1 MCALLK
7 LDRNSSPRTATNRD
21 EFLKEADVRRLIGIA
36 ALLLILSMALYGCGG
51 KSGDNA
57 TTTATGDAG
66 KDTGSGGGGKLVIAW
81 AQWKPSDYME
91 ALAKDFTKDT
101 GIAVEVK
108 QIPWPQYQGK
118 IQTDVWAGKS
128 PDYDMVVGDSQWL
141 GRGAV
146 EGHYVDL
153 TDWSKANIDWKDYD
167 DNIKTFYCEYNGK
180 IWGIPC
186 EADATGFAYRK
197 DLFEDPKEM
206 ADFKAK
212 YKRDLAPPKTWEEFR
227 DVADFFTR
235 PDKKL
240 YGTALFYGGPKT
252 YDGVTMGFMQV
263 LWCEGGELFDPKT
276 KAVQGVINS
285 PAAVKALEFYTQ
297 ELKKFCPPNSEDYY
311 YDQTLQAYTSGQ
323 VATTMDWFTFFPG
336 LVDKDK
342 NPYADKTG
350 FFVSPKG
357 PAGHYVSL
365 GGQGLSISAYSKH
378 VEDAKKFLAWFAKS
392 DTQQKWAKLGGLSC
406 NKQVLASDEFKK
418 ATPFNAVFAES
429 VPFLRDFYNNP
440 QYAKLLEITQTQWNA
455 AAARTATPQQ
465 AMDTVATQQTQALK
479 EAGVLQ

>member
-1 MCALLK
+1 M
-7 LDRNSSPRTATNRD
+7 
-21 EFLKEADVRRLIGIA
+21 RRLIGIA
-36 ALLLILSMALYGCGG
+36 ALLLFTCFVLNGCGG
-51 KSGDNA
+51 KQGDNA
-57 TTTATGDAG
+57 PSPTTDTNAAAG
-66 KDTGSGGGGKLVIAW
+66 KDKQADGSGGKLVVAW
-81 AQWKPSDYME
+81 AQWKPSDYLE
-91 ALAKDFTKDT
+91 TLAKDFTKDT

-108 QIPWPQYQGK
+108 QIPWPQYQQK

-128 PDYDMVVGDSQWL
+128 DAYDMVVGDSQWL
-141 GRGAV
+141 GRGAT

-153 TDWSKANIDWKDYD
+153 TDWSNTNVDWKDYD
-167 DNIKTFYCEYNGK
+167 DNIKTFYCEYDGK
-180 IWGIPC
+180 IWAIPC

-197 DLFEDPKEM
+197 DLFEDPKEK

-212 YKRDLAPPKTWEEFR
+212 YKRELAPPQTWEEFR
-227 DVADFFTR
+227 DVAEFFTR
-235 PDKKL
+235 PTKNL

-276 KAVQGVINS
+276 KAVDGFINT
-285 PAAVKALEFYTQ
+285 PAGIKALDFYTR

-311 YDQTLQAYTSGQ
+311 YDDTLRAFTSGQ
-323 VATTMDWFTFFPG
+323 VATAMDWFTFFPG
-336 LVDKDK
+336 LTDKSK

-357 PAGHYVSL
+357 PAGHFVSL

-378 VEDAKKFLAWFAKS
+378 VDDAKKFLAWFAKS
-392 DTQQKWAKLGGLSC
+392 DTQKKWAALGGLSC

-440 QYAKLLEITQTQWNA
+440 KYAELLESTQTQWNA
-455 AAARTATPQQ
+455 AAAGTATPKD
-465 AMDTVATQQTQALK
+465 AMDTIAKTHTQILK
-479 EAGVLQ
+479 DAKMLQ